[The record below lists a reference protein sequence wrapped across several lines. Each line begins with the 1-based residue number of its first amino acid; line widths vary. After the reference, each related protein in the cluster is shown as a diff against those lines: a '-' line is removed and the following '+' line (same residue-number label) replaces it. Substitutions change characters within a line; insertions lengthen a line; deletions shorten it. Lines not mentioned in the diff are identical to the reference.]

1 MNIEDSWK
9 IPICWLIKSLKF
21 MGHEIHL
28 SQPQAGQCRLDV
40 SMNCIKPLTLRWG
53 IQCQWENRGMGM
65 AGIYQT
71 IEDIYAYIYY
81 ILYIY
86 IYKYIYYY
94 YIIIL
99 YYIICFI
106 ILYYIML
113 YYIILY
119 IIYYIIYYILYY
131 ILYYII
137 L

>member
-71 IEDIYAYIYY
+71 IEDIYIHIY
-81 ILYIY
+81 
-86 IYKYIYYY
+86 
-94 YIIIL
+94 
-99 YYIICFI
+99 
-106 ILYYIML
+106 
-113 YYIILY
+113 ILY
-119 IIYYIIYYILYY
+119 IIYLYIYI
-131 ILYYII
+131 
-137 L
+137 

>member
-71 IEDIYAYIYY
+71 IEDIYIYTYIYILY
-81 ILYIY
+81 IIYLYIY
-86 IYKYIYYY
+86 IYY
-94 YIIIL
+94 YIIIIL
-99 YYIICFI
+99 LFYI
-106 ILYYIML
+106 ILYFLL

-119 IIYYIIYYILYY
+119 YSYPPQWEYITLLDIIWDI
-131 ILYYII
+131 
-137 L
+137 

>member
-71 IEDIYAYIYY
+71 IEDIYIYIHIYIIYY
-81 ILYIY
+81 ISIY
-86 IYKYIYYY
+86 IYIYYY

-99 YYIICFI
+99 LFYI
-106 ILYYIML
+106 ILYFLL

-119 IIYYIIYYILYY
+119 
-131 ILYYII
+131 YII